1 VELELDRGTR
11 LIAGVWL
18 QALGGATFVLYGV
31 LTLLGSLRHGHLADG
46 PATTSGEAELIE
58 HLVHAQFLIAVFAC
72 TLGVGM
78 AAIALFGVRNGQWWA
93 WVTGV
98 LGCAVLGVVM
108 VAMLMSRHAESPVET
123 AVIMTVALLHALGS
137 LLTRPYVR

>member
-18 QALGGATFVLYGV
+18 QALGGAAFVLYGL
-31 LTLLGSLRHGHLADG
+31 LTLLGFLQHGHVADIG
-46 PATTSGEAELIE
+46 ATTSAEAELAA
-58 HLVHAQFLIAVFAC
+58 HLVHAQDLIAVFAC
-72 TLGVGM
+72 TLGVGI
-78 AAIALFGVRNGQWWA
+78 AAIALFGVRSGQWWA

-98 LGCAVLGVVM
+98 LGCAVLLVVM
-108 VAMLMSRHAESPVET
+108 VTMLMSRHAESPAET
-123 AVIMTVALLHALGS
+123 AVIMTVVALHAFGS